1 MKRVDIARA
10 LVALLKK
17 KADPK
22 SIQSSLSRTLNGLR
36 PVPKEWE
43 QPLMTVLGCQ
53 DREAMRQMFPA
64 LYFEDE
70 PQDGPKG
77 LECEISI
84 TFSETDAL
92 ISVDHVSDVFRALQ
106 VLRRFGIK
114 SDMHIRGVEK

>member
-10 LVALLKK
+10 LVTLLKK
-17 KADPK
+17 KTDPK

-36 PVPKEWE
+36 PMPGDWE

-53 DREAMRQMFPA
+53 DREAMRQLYPA

-70 PQDGPKG
+70 QKVKPRGP
-77 LECEISI
+77 ECEISI
-84 TFSETDAL
+84 TFSDTDAL
-92 ISVDHVSDVFRALQ
+92 ISVDHVPDVFRALQ

-114 SDMHIRGVEK
+114 SDMHIRGIE